1 MFGIDF
7 VKRSDI
13 LEDTDGTD
21 YGEEEIRHNRGNE
34 EFNTVIAS
42 GKADP
47 IKDDV
52 LKKLS
57 ILSLHDSCY
66 NLDPMTSNKEN
77 GEKVCHSSL
86 YPVAMKKAYV
96 IHGEGSLL
104 QTAIEEFILLDIGKF
119 TNMDL
124 QQWMSLTYHEQ
135 KMIRETVD
143 KRKRMEAAATDNLV
157 NGLKESAAQAEKN
170 KQH

>member
-13 LEDTDGTD
+13 LEDTAGTD
-21 YGEEEIRHNRGNE
+21 YGEEEIRHNKGNE

-66 NLDPMTSNKEN
+66 NLDSMTSNKEN